1 MKKYTTFLFIVS
13 LVLMILGFLTSKIT
27 TESFQYISLT
37 GFLFAILKI
46 LLITIT
52 ISLAAAMTLPAL
64 VIDLIMMLIAGYGL
78 LVTSSLWNIVWNE
91 YTMDWFWQ
99 STEGSSLFFSTLVLI
114 IITVFVYRKG

>member
-13 LVLMILGFLTSKIT
+13 LVLMILGFFTSKIT

-46 LLITIT
+46 LLITIA

-64 VIDLIMMLIAGYGL
+64 VIDLIMLLIAGYGL
-78 LVTSSLWNIVWNE
+78 LVTTSIWNIVWNE

-99 STEGSSLFFSTLVLI
+99 STGGSSLFFATLLLI

>member
-46 LLITIT
+46 LLITIA

>member
-46 LLITIT
+46 LLITIA

-64 VIDLIMMLIAGYGL
+64 VIDLIMLLIAGYGL
-78 LVTSSLWNIVWNE
+78 LVTTSIWNIVWNE

-99 STEGSSLFFSTLVLI
+99 STGGSSLFFATLLLI

>member
-27 TESFQYISLT
+27 GESFQYISLT

-46 LLITIT
+46 LLITVT
-52 ISLAAAMTLPAL
+52 ISLAAAITLPAL

-78 LVTSSLWNIVWNE
+78 LVTNSIWNIVWNE

-99 STEGSSLFFSTLVLI
+99 TTGGSSLFFSTLVLI

>member
-46 LLITIT
+46 LLITIA
-52 ISLAAAMTLPAL
+52 ISLAGAMTLPAL

-78 LVTSSLWNIVWNE
+78 LVTTSLWNIVWNE
-91 YTMDWFWQ
+91 YTMDWFWN
-99 STEGSSLFFSTLVLI
+99 TTGGSSLFFATLVLI
-114 IITVFVYRKG
+114 ILTVFVYRKG